1 MTCKDE
7 ELVALTVTVTGSRS
21 TDHRD
26 RADYHEVFRAY
37 LGPFAAPAARFYL
50 GGASGIDTLA
60 LDWLAERTK
69 VSITVAVP
77 CTVADQP
84 PDARDSITTVQRNG
98 RLDELVELEQSGLGA
113 PAYHARNR
121 WMVDR
126 SALVIGFPHGDDPRS
141 GTWFTLNYAADQGR
155 TRLIVPV

>member
-1 MTCKDE
+1 MTSQRGSAG
-7 ELVALTVTVTGSRS
+7 ALAVTITGSRS

-26 RADYHEVFRAY
+26 RADYHEMFRAY
-37 LGPFAAPAARFYL
+37 LEPFAAPAARFYL
-50 GGASGIDTLA
+50 GGASGIDTLV
-60 LDWLAERTK
+60 LNWLAEHTK

-84 PDARDSITTVQRNG
+84 PDARDSITTARENG
-98 RLDELVELEQSGLGA
+98 RLAELVELEQPSLGA
-113 PAYHARNR
+113 RAYHARNR

-126 SALVIGFPHGDDPRS
+126 SALVIGFPHGDDPLS

-155 TRLIVPV
+155 ARLIVPV